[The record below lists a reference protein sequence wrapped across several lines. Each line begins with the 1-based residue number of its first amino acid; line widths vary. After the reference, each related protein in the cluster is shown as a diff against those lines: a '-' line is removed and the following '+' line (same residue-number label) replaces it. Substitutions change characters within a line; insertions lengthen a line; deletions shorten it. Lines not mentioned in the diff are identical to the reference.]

1 MTNAG
6 IFVVILT
13 EITMDNELSTK
24 TFQPYVI
31 FSQNIE
37 EENAE
42 GSFLAL
48 IDSLSPYMKSC
59 PEVCQGVRVAQ

>member
-1 MTNAG
+1 
-6 IFVVILT
+6 
-13 EITMDNELSTK
+13 MDNELSTK